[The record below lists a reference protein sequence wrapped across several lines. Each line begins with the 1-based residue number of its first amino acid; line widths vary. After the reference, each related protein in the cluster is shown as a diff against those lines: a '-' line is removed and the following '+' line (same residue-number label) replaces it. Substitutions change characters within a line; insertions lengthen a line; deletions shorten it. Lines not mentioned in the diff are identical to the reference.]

1 MFAPVG
7 IIIIKN
13 KYSLGD
19 RTIEILSQ
27 FINNN
32 YKVKLNIK
40 DKKKRINYQLNFKEY
55 IRYHPVLSLC

>member
-40 DKKKRINYQLNFKEY
+40 DKKKDK
-55 IRYHPVLSLC
+55 LSTKL